1 MLSSIRDFFGRYLQ
15 PDGQTRGREHDVRLA
30 AAVLLQELACADT
43 RVDSEEQQKMLEILR
58 ARFTLSDS
66 EASELLD
73 LAKQLSSDHAGYHE
87 FTSQLNAKLHYDE
100 KVRLIEQMWQVA
112 FADGRIDMYEDHLIR
127 KIAGLLYVSHPDFIA
142 AKLRAEQ
149 ATT

>member
-1 MLSSIRDFFGRYLQ
+1 MLNALREFFDKHFPSADQQAAGSVR
-15 PDGQTRGREHDVRLA
+15 DVRLA

-43 RVDSEEQQKMLEILR
+43 CVGSEEQQKMLEILR
-58 ARFTLSDS
+58 SRFALSDS

-87 FTSQLNAKLHYDE
+87 FTTQLNAQLHYDE
-100 KVRLIEQMWQVA
+100 KVHLIEQMWQVA
-112 FADGRIDMYEDHLIR
+112 FADGRIDKYEDHLIR

-142 AKLRAEQ
+142 AKLRAE
-149 ATT
+149 AAA